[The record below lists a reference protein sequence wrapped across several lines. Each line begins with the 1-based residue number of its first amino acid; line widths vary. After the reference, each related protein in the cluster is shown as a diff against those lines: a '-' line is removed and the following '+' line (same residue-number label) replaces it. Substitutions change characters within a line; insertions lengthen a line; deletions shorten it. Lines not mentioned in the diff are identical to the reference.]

1 MFSRLLVGAV
11 ALTAAVPAFAAPV
24 EITARVLLEQRQAA
38 ADGTTRTVLM
48 PAAKIIPGDRIVY
61 RIEYRNTGSVAASG
75 VVVANPIPAQLQY
88 AGPAEGSPAPEV
100 STDGSAFGALGQLRV
115 RSADGTLRPAALT
128 DVRVVRW
135 RLGAPVAGGSSG
147 KLAFR
152 AILK

>member
-1 MFSRLLVGAV
+1 MTPKLLVGAV
-11 ALTAAVPAFAAPV
+11 ALSVAVPAFAAPI
-24 EITARVLLEQRQAA
+24 EITSKVLVEQRLPG
-38 ADGTTRTVLM
+38 ADGTTQTVLK
-48 PAAKIIPGDRIVY
+48 PAAKVLPGDRVVY
-61 RIEYRNTGSVAASG
+61 RLEYRNTGAQPASG

-100 STDGSAFGALGQLRV
+100 STDGNAFGALAQLRV
-115 RSADGTLRPAALT
+115 RGPDGAMRAAAYT

-135 RLGAPVAGGSSG
+135 RLGTPIAGGSGG